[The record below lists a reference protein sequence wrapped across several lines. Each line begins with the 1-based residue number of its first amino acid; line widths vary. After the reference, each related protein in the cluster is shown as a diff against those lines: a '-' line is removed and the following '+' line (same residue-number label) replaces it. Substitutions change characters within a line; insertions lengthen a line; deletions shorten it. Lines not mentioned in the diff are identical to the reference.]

1 MTYQICSRCLMDS
14 TDPEIQ
20 FTDAGCQHCEQF
32 LSIKMRLPTGKAR
45 DDACDRLVG
54 DIKKAG
60 KGKQY
65 DCIMGVSGGTDS
77 TFVAYTAKQ
86 LGLRPLAVHLDNGWD
101 SELAVMNIE
110 NTLEKLGIDL
120 FTNVLDW
127 NEFKSIQLG
136 FLYASTPDLEL
147 PTDHAIRATLLN
159 AAVKYKVRY
168 IISGRNY
175 STEGILPTSWS
186 YGPLDYKYIKAVH
199 KEFIGGRIRNF
210 TRLTLMRYLWITIA
224 HRRRDIGILNYVDY
238 NKSAAVTTLKNELGW
253 RDYGDKHYES
263 VWTRFYQGHILPVKF
278 GYDKRRAHLSVLVL
292 NKEISR
298 EHGLEILAEN
308 EYQTGQ
314 AKEDKQYV
322 LKKFG
327 LTDSDF
333 DAIMNT
339 SPKTYRDYPNHS
351 KIFLPGE
358 GSFSMNALKVLRKI
372 GVLPP
377 TLTANAVSLGGGSG
391 YGEG

>member
-14 TDPEIQ
+14 SDPQIQ
-20 FTDAGCQHCEQF
+20 FTDSGCRHCEQF
-32 LSIKMRLPTGKAR
+32 LSIKTRLPTGKGR
-45 DDACDRLVG
+45 DDARDRLVG

-127 NEFKSIQLG
+127 NEFKGIQLG

-159 AAVKYKVRY
+159 AAIKYKVRY

-175 STEGILPTSWS
+175 STEGILPISWS

-199 KEFIGGRIRNF
+199 KEFIGGRIHNF

-224 HRRRDIGILNYVDY
+224 HRPRDIGILNYVDY
-238 NKSAAVTTLKNELGW
+238 NKSAAVNTLENELGW
-253 RDYGDKHYES
+253 RNSGTHFPPIFPAR
-263 VWTRFYQGHILPVKF
+263 V
-278 GYDKRRAHLSVLVL
+278 
-292 NKEISR
+292 
-298 EHGLEILAEN
+298 HG
-308 EYQTGQ
+308 
-314 AKEDKQYV
+314 
-322 LKKFG
+322 
-327 LTDSDF
+327 
-333 DAIMNT
+333 
-339 SPKTYRDYPNHS
+339 R
-351 KIFLPGE
+351 
-358 GSFSMNALKVLRKI
+358 
-372 GVLPP
+372 
-377 TLTANAVSLGGGSG
+377 SL
-391 YGEG
+391 Y